1 MSAEKPY
8 AKAVIAFIAAV
19 LIGVAF
25 TGTEP
30 SPLSYVK
37 ETCKD
42 GLDNDMD
49 GVYGG
54 SYPLILADFTDGEC
68 VWMPQK
74 FGNGEYDTLGLTD
87 PTSGDPDVSAYVALW
102 QQSYSPEMPTHYE
115 IIQAASGAS
124 LGVGQCDAD
133 VQNALDA
140 YKNVYGLPS
149 SMTGADQHMIDCG
162 VSY

>member
-1 MSAEKPY
+1 MSADKPY

-25 TGTEP
+25 TGAEP
-30 SPLSYVK
+30 SPLSFIH

-42 GLDNDMD
+42 GQDNDMD

-54 SYPLILADFTDGEC
+54 SYPLILADFSDGEC
-68 VWMPQK
+68 AWMPQK
-74 FGNGEYDTLGLTD
+74 FGNGEYDGLGLTD
-87 PTSGDPDVSAYVALW
+87 PNENDPDVLDYVILW
-102 QQSYSPEMPTHYE
+102 QEAWSYEMPTHYE
-115 IIQAASGAS
+115 IIKAASDAS
-124 LGVGQCDAD
+124 LGIGQCAPD
-133 VQNALDA
+133 VQNALSA